1 MEVGEEGRFC
11 QAGDQHEFFFFFFF
25 FFFFQESR
33 PARR

>member
-1 MEVGEEGRFC
+1 MEVGEEGTYC

-25 FFFFQESR
+25 FQESR